1 VEANLHKSQVN
12 AALIAAVKEQV
23 CVSFLKDQT
32 PIICRAS
39 ERARNPAP
47 MRRAMNVLREL
58 RRQAECNMRLWDTA
72 AKRLQA

>member
-47 MRRAMNVLREL
+47 MRRALDVLREL
-58 RRQAECNMRLWDTA
+58 RRQAEHNMRAWDAA
-72 AKRLQA
+72 AKILQS